1 VSTGIVAAVVG
12 GDDMSRRGCT
22 SSTAVTVEQLSLA
35 LECDID
41 DPTKTVNAAS
51 KEIPLDQ

>member
-1 VSTGIVAAVVG
+1 MSTGIVAAVVG